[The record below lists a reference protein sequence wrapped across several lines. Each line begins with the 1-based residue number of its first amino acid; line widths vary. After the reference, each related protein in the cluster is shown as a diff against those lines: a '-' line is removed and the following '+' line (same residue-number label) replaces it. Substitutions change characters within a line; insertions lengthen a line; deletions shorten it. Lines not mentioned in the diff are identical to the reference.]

1 MGLFQGKNNKAAAD
15 EKQQRM
21 EMLLAAVTQN
31 AQALASSIKAVELE
45 LQEAGR
51 DASGAADTM
60 QQFSASLQEMTS
72 SIQEVTSVMESMEES
87 FKGISE
93 EAEDGAKYAQNSNN
107 DAYEIMKNS
116 EKMRTEVE
124 AKATE
129 VEAALGAKIEQS
141 KRAEQIMDLT
151 ADIMKIAEQTNMLA
165 LNASIEAARA
175 GEAGRGFAVV
185 ADEISKLAASSRTT
199 AGQIK
204 EISNVVITAVTDL
217 AEEASNVVAFMK
229 EKTVGS
235 YSELVEVG
243 RKYQGDSKIMFDKMQ
258 DFSFMSKNLSGQVME
273 ATRSVEAIENAARN
287 SADAVNKI
295 NSQIDSMSNS
305 VAAVHEKYKENTK
318 MVQNLEQLSKRQ
330 IY

>member
-15 EKQQRM
+15 DKQQRM
-21 EMLLAAVTQN
+21 EMLLSAVTQN
-31 AQALASSIKAVELE
+31 AQALALSIKAVEDE
-45 LQEAGR
+45 LKSAGR
-51 DASGAADTM
+51 DASDAADTM

-72 SIQEVTSVMESMEES
+72 SIQEVTSVMESMEDS

-124 AKATE
+124 AKAAE
-129 VEAALGAKIEQS
+129 VEEALGAKIEQS

-204 EISNVVITAVTDL
+204 EISNVVVTAVTDL
-217 AEEASNVVAFMK
+217 AEEASNVVSFMK

-273 ATRSVEAIENAARN
+273 ATRSVEAIQNAARS

-295 NSQIDSMSNS
+295 NSQIDSLSSSMAG
-305 VAAVHEKYKENTK
+305 VQDKYKENTK
-318 MVQNLEQLSKRQ
+318 MVQNLEQITSRQ
-330 IY
+330 MY

>member
-1 MGLFQGKNNKAAAD
+1 MGLFQGKNNKAATD
-15 EKQQRM
+15 ERQQRM
-21 EMLLAAVTQN
+21 QMLLAQVSQN
-31 AQALASSIKAVELE
+31 AKALSLSIQAVEQE
-45 LQEAGR
+45 LQESVRNAS
-51 DASGAADTM
+51 DASDTM

-72 SIQEVTSVMESMEES
+72 SIQEVSSVMESMEDS

-129 VEAALGAKIEQS
+129 VEQALGAKIEQS

-217 AEEASNVVAFMK
+217 AEEASNVVSFMK

-273 ATRSVEAIENAARN
+273 ATRSVEAIQNAARS

-295 NSQIDSMSNS
+295 NSQIDSMSRSMND
-305 VAAVHEKYKENTK
+305 VQAKYKENTK
-318 MVQNLEQLSKRQ
+318 MVETLEQTAGTPV
-330 IY
+330 Y

>member
-15 EKQQRM
+15 DKQQRM
-21 EMLLAAVTQN
+21 EMLMSAVTQN
-31 AQALASSIKAVELE
+31 AQALALSIKAVEDE
-45 LQEAGR
+45 LRSAGR
-51 DASGAADTM
+51 DASDAADTM

-72 SIQEVTSVMESMEES
+72 SIQEVTSVMESMEDS

-124 AKATE
+124 AKAAE
-129 VEAALGAKIEQS
+129 VEEALGAKIEQS

-204 EISNVVITAVTDL
+204 EISNVVVTAVTDL
-217 AEEASNVVAFMK
+217 AEEASNVVSFMK

-273 ATRSVEAIENAARN
+273 ATRSVEAIQNAARN

-295 NSQIDSMSNS
+295 NSQIDSLSSSMAG
-305 VAAVHEKYKENTK
+305 VQDKYKENTK
-318 MVQNLEQLSKRQ
+318 MVQNLEQITSRQ
-330 IY
+330 MY

>member
-15 EKQQRM
+15 DKQQRM
-21 EMLLAAVTQN
+21 EMLLSAVTQN
-31 AQALASSIKAVELE
+31 AQALALSIKAVEDE
-45 LQEAGR
+45 LKSAGR
-51 DASGAADTM
+51 DASDAADTM

-72 SIQEVTSVMESMEES
+72 SIQEVTSVMESMEDS

-124 AKATE
+124 AKAAE
-129 VEAALGAKIEQS
+129 VEEALGAKIEQS

-204 EISNVVITAVTDL
+204 EISNVVVTAVTDL
-217 AEEASNVVAFMK
+217 AEEASNVVSFMK

-273 ATRSVEAIENAARN
+273 ATRSVEAIQNAARN

-295 NSQIDSMSNS
+295 NSQIDSLSSSMAG
-305 VAAVHEKYKENTK
+305 VQDKYKENTK
-318 MVQNLEQLSKRQ
+318 MVQNLEQITSRQ
-330 IY
+330 MY

>member
-15 EKQQRM
+15 DKQQRM
-21 EMLLAAVTQN
+21 EMLMSAVTQN
-31 AQALASSIKAVELE
+31 AQALALSIKAVEDE
-45 LQEAGR
+45 LRSAGR
-51 DASGAADTM
+51 DASDAADTM

-72 SIQEVTSVMESMEES
+72 SIQEVTSVMESMEDS

-124 AKATE
+124 AKAAE
-129 VEAALGAKIEQS
+129 VEEALGAKIEQS

-204 EISNVVITAVTDL
+204 EISNVVVTAVTDL
-217 AEEASNVVAFMK
+217 AEEASNVVSFMK

-273 ATRSVEAIENAARN
+273 ATRSVEAIQNAARS

-295 NSQIDSMSNS
+295 NSQIDSLSSSMAG
-305 VAAVHEKYKENTK
+305 VQDKYKENTK
-318 MVQNLEQLSKRQ
+318 MVQNLEQITSRQ
-330 IY
+330 MY

>member
-1 MGLFQGKNNKAAAD
+1 MGLFQGKNNKAVAD
-15 EKQQRM
+15 DKQQRM
-21 EMLLAAVTQN
+21 EMLMSAVTQN
-31 AQALASSIKAVELE
+31 AQALALSIKAVEDE
-45 LQEAGR
+45 LRSAGR
-51 DASGAADTM
+51 DASDAADTM

-72 SIQEVTSVMESMEES
+72 SIQEVTSVMESMEDS

-124 AKATE
+124 AKAAE
-129 VEAALGAKIEQS
+129 VEEALGAKIEQS

-204 EISNVVITAVTDL
+204 EISNVVVTAVTDL
-217 AEEASNVVAFMK
+217 AEEASNVVSFMK

-273 ATRSVEAIENAARN
+273 ATRSVEAIQNAARS

-295 NSQIDSMSNS
+295 NSQIDSLSSSMAG
-305 VAAVHEKYKENTK
+305 VQDKYKENTK
-318 MVQNLEQLSKRQ
+318 MVQNLEQITSRQ
-330 IY
+330 MY

>member
-15 EKQQRM
+15 DKQQRM
-21 EMLLAAVTQN
+21 EMLLSAVTQN
-31 AQALASSIKAVELE
+31 AQALALSIKAVEDE
-45 LQEAGR
+45 LRSAGR
-51 DASGAADTM
+51 DASDAADTM

-72 SIQEVTSVMESMEES
+72 SIQEVTSVMESMEDS

-124 AKATE
+124 AKAAE
-129 VEAALGAKIEQS
+129 VEEALGAKIEQS

-204 EISNVVITAVTDL
+204 EISNVVVTAVTDL
-217 AEEASNVVAFMK
+217 AEEASNVVSFMK

-273 ATRSVEAIENAARN
+273 ATRSVEAIQNAARS

-295 NSQIDSMSNS
+295 NSQIDSLSSSMAG
-305 VAAVHEKYKENTK
+305 VQDKYKENTK
-318 MVQNLEQLSKRQ
+318 MVQNLEQITSRQ
-330 IY
+330 MY

>member
-116 EKMRTEVE
+116 EKMR
-124 AKATE
+124 TE

-305 VAAVHEKYKENTK
+305 VAAVQEKYKENTK
-318 MVQNLEQLSKRQ
+318 MVQNLEQLTTRQ

>member
-15 EKQQRM
+15 DKQQRM
-21 EMLLAAVTQN
+21 EMLLSAVTQN
-31 AQALASSIKAVELE
+31 AQALALSIKAVEDE
-45 LQEAGR
+45 LKSAGR
-51 DASGAADTM
+51 DASDAADTM

-72 SIQEVTSVMESMEES
+72 SIQEVTSVMESMEDS

-93 EAEDGAKYAQNSNN
+93 EAGDGAKYAQNSNN

-124 AKATE
+124 AKAAE
-129 VEAALGAKIEQS
+129 VEEALGAKIEQS

-204 EISNVVITAVTDL
+204 EISNVVVTAVTDL
-217 AEEASNVVAFMK
+217 AEEASNVVSFMK

-273 ATRSVEAIENAARN
+273 ATRSVEAIQNAARN

-295 NSQIDSMSNS
+295 NSQIDSLSSSMAG
-305 VAAVHEKYKENTK
+305 VQDKYKENTK
-318 MVQNLEQLSKRQ
+318 MVQNLEQITSRQ
-330 IY
+330 MY

>member
-1 MGLFQGKNNKAAAD
+1 MGLFQGKNNKAVAD
-15 EKQQRM
+15 DKQQRM
-21 EMLLAAVTQN
+21 EMLMSAVTQN
-31 AQALASSIKAVELE
+31 AQALALSIKAVEDE
-45 LQEAGR
+45 LKSAGR
-51 DASGAADTM
+51 DASDAADTM

-72 SIQEVTSVMESMEES
+72 SIQEVTSVMESMEDS

-124 AKATE
+124 AKAAE
-129 VEAALGAKIEQS
+129 VEEALGAKIEQS

-204 EISNVVITAVTDL
+204 EISNVVVTAVTDL
-217 AEEASNVVAFMK
+217 AEEASNVVSFMK

-273 ATRSVEAIENAARN
+273 ATRSVEAIQNAARN

-295 NSQIDSMSNS
+295 NSQIDSLSSSMAG
-305 VAAVHEKYKENTK
+305 VQDKYKENTK
-318 MVQNLEQLSKRQ
+318 MVQNLEQITSRQ
-330 IY
+330 MY

>member
-1 MGLFQGKNNKAAAD
+1 MGLFQGKNNKAAID
-15 EKQQRM
+15 ERQQRM
-21 EMLLAAVTQN
+21 EMLLATVTQN
-31 AQALASSIKAVELE
+31 AHTLVASIQAVEQE

-51 DASGAADTM
+51 DASDAADTM

-124 AKATE
+124 AKAAE
-129 VEAALGAKIEQS
+129 VEEALGAKIEQS

-204 EISNVVITAVTDL
+204 EISNVVVTAVTDL

-273 ATRSVEAIENAARN
+273 ATRSVEAIQNAARN
-287 SADAVNKI
+287 SADAVTKI
-295 NSQIDSMSNS
+295 NSQIGSMSNS
-305 VAAVHEKYKENTK
+305 MAGVQDKYKENTR
-318 MVQNLEQLSKRQ
+318 MVQNLEQLTSRQ
-330 IY
+330 MY

>member
-1 MGLFQGKNNKAAAD
+1 MGLFQGKNNKAAID
-15 EKQQRM
+15 ERQQRM
-21 EMLLAAVTQN
+21 EMLLATVTQN
-31 AQALASSIKAVELE
+31 AHTLAASIQAVEQE

-51 DASGAADTM
+51 DASDAADTM

-124 AKATE
+124 AKAAE
-129 VEAALGAKIEQS
+129 VEEALGAKIEQS

-204 EISNVVITAVTDL
+204 EISNVVVTAVTDL

-258 DFSFMSKNLSGQVME
+258 DFSFMSKNHSGQVME
-273 ATRSVEAIENAARN
+273 ATRSVEAIQNAARN
-287 SADAVNKI
+287 SADAVTKI
-295 NSQIDSMSNS
+295 NSQIGSMSNS
-305 VAAVHEKYKENTK
+305 MAGVQDKYKENTR
-318 MVQNLEQLSKRQ
+318 MVQNLEQLTSRQ
-330 IY
+330 MY

>member
-305 VAAVHEKYKENTK
+305 VAAVQEKYKENTK
-318 MVQNLEQLSKRQ
+318 MVQNLEQLTTRQ

>member
-124 AKATE
+124 AKAAE
-129 VEAALGAKIEQS
+129 VEEALGAKIEQS

-305 VAAVHEKYKENTK
+305 VAAVQEKYKENTK
-318 MVQNLEQLSKRQ
+318 MVQNLEQLTTRQ

>member
-1 MGLFQGKNNKAAAD
+1 MGLFQGKNNKAVAD
-15 EKQQRM
+15 DKQQRM
-21 EMLLAAVTQN
+21 EMLMSAVTQN
-31 AQALASSIKAVELE
+31 AQALALSIKAVEDE
-45 LQEAGR
+45 LRSAGR
-51 DASGAADTM
+51 DASDAADTM

-72 SIQEVTSVMESMEES
+72 SIQEVTSVMESMEDS

-124 AKATE
+124 AKAAE
-129 VEAALGAKIEQS
+129 VEEALGAKIEQS

-204 EISNVVITAVTDL
+204 EISNVVVTAVTDL
-217 AEEASNVVAFMK
+217 AEEASNVVSFMK

-273 ATRSVEAIENAARN
+273 ATRSLEAIQNAARN

-295 NSQIDSMSNS
+295 NSQIDSLSSSMAG
-305 VAAVHEKYKENTK
+305 VQDKYKENTK
-318 MVQNLEQLSKRQ
+318 MVQNLEQITSRQ
-330 IY
+330 MY

>member
-1 MGLFQGKNNKAAAD
+1 MGLFQGKNNKAVAD
-15 EKQQRM
+15 DKQQRM
-21 EMLLAAVTQN
+21 EMLMSAVTQN
-31 AQALASSIKAVELE
+31 AQALALSIKAVEDE
-45 LQEAGR
+45 LRSAGR
-51 DASGAADTM
+51 DASDAADTM

-72 SIQEVTSVMESMEES
+72 SIQEVTSVMESMEDS

-124 AKATE
+124 AKAAE
-129 VEAALGAKIEQS
+129 VEEALGAKIEQS

-175 GEAGRGFAVV
+175 GEAGRGFAVL

-204 EISNVVITAVTDL
+204 EISNVVVTAVTDL
-217 AEEASNVVAFMK
+217 AEEASNVVSFMK

-273 ATRSVEAIENAARN
+273 ATRSLEAIQNAARN

-295 NSQIDSMSNS
+295 NSQIDSLSSSMAG
-305 VAAVHEKYKENTK
+305 VQDKYKENTK
-318 MVQNLEQLSKRQ
+318 MVQNLEQITSRQ
-330 IY
+330 MY

>member
-1 MGLFQGKNNKAAAD
+1 MGLFQGKNNKAVAD
-15 EKQQRM
+15 DKQQRM
-21 EMLLAAVTQN
+21 EMLMSAVTQN
-31 AQALASSIKAVELE
+31 AQALALSIKAVEDE
-45 LQEAGR
+45 LRSAGR
-51 DASGAADTM
+51 DASDAADTM

-72 SIQEVTSVMESMEES
+72 SIQEVTSVMESMEDS

-124 AKATE
+124 AKAAE
-129 VEAALGAKIEQS
+129 VEEALGAKIEQY

-204 EISNVVITAVTDL
+204 EISNVVVTAVTDL
-217 AEEASNVVAFMK
+217 AEEASNVVSFMK

-273 ATRSVEAIENAARN
+273 ATRSVEAIQNAARS

-295 NSQIDSMSNS
+295 NSQIDSLSSSMAG
-305 VAAVHEKYKENTK
+305 VQDKYKENTK
-318 MVQNLEQLSKRQ
+318 MVQNLEQITSRQ
-330 IY
+330 MY